1 MNNNLHLIASN
12 KKILSLYEEG
22 AVFCAFDT
30 ETSGQNPENSNII
43 EIGAVKFTKDGI
55 LEKFSSLIK
64 VQSPLNPFIVGL
76 TGINDQMLENAPLA
90 EKIIPEFRNFC
101 KETILVAHNAQFDL
115 RFMNA
120 ESQRLGFLPLQ
131 NSAVDTLRLSRIML
145 PENRSWKQTFLA
157 DQFLHIAI
165 IVVLWF
171 SLYGEG
177 IEISH
182 INAFC
187 SAKVWLAVMAYM
199 LMLRPSSILLGLF
212 LKQWVPSS
220 SNSQSLPKAGQWIG
234 YIERVLILTFVLVGS
249 FEGVGFLLAAK
260 SVFRFGELNKSKEIQ
275 TTEYVLIGTFA
286 SFTIAILT
294 GIAITHLYL

>member
-1 MNNNLHLIASN
+1 MANWSCWQIPVIVFISHFIIDLVKCKCCKNS
-12 KKILSLYEEG
+12 LS
-22 AVFCAFDT
+22 
-30 ETSGQNPENSNII
+30 
-43 EIGAVKFTKDGI
+43 
-55 LEKFSSLIK
+55 
-64 VQSPLNPFIVGL
+64 
-76 TGINDQMLENAPLA
+76 
-90 EKIIPEFRNFC
+90 
-101 KETILVAHNAQFDL
+101 
-115 RFMNA
+115 
-120 ESQRLGFLPLQ
+120 
-131 NSAVDTLRLSRIML
+131 
-145 PENRSWKQTFLA
+145 TFLA

-177 IEISH
+177 LEISH

-212 LKQWVPSS
+212 LKQWEPSS

-234 YIERVLILTFVLVGS
+234 YIERILILTFVLVGS

-260 SVFRFGELNKSKEIQ
+260 SVFRFGELNKAKEIQ

-294 GIAITHLYL
+294 GIVITRLF

>member
-131 NSAVDTLRLSRIML
+131 NSAVDTLRLSRTML

-157 DQFLHIAI
+157 DQFSIDKGHA
-165 IVVLWF
+165 
-171 SLYGEG
+171 
-177 IEISH
+177 H
-182 INAFC
+182 RAFDD
-187 SAKVWLAVMAYM
+187 AKVCAEIFKILIKMPVPQKKKRQRLRICSEQTSSLAVQA
-199 LMLRPSSILLGLF
+199 LL
-212 LKQWVPSS
+212 
-220 SNSQSLPKAGQWIG
+220 
-234 YIERVLILTFVLVGS
+234 
-249 FEGVGFLLAAK
+249 
-260 SVFRFGELNKSKEIQ
+260 
-275 TTEYVLIGTFA
+275 
-286 SFTIAILT
+286 
-294 GIAITHLYL
+294 

>member
-1 MNNNLHLIASN
+1 METLI
-12 KKILSLYEEG
+12 
-22 AVFCAFDT
+22 
-30 ETSGQNPENSNII
+30 
-43 EIGAVKFTKDGI
+43 
-55 LEKFSSLIK
+55 
-64 VQSPLNPFIVGL
+64 
-76 TGINDQMLENAPLA
+76 
-90 EKIIPEFRNFC
+90 
-101 KETILVAHNAQFDL
+101 ILVKLLCAHLCSDFI
-115 RFMNA
+115 
-120 ESQRLGFLPLQ
+120 LQ
-131 NSAVDTLRLSRIML
+131 TDRINKEKRKPGNKGIGYLLLHSITHACMAYLLVADWSCWLIPVIVFISHFIIDWGKCKRSKDSLS
-145 PENRSWKQTFLA
+145 TFLV

-177 IEISH
+177 IEISVL
-182 INAFC
+182 NALC
-187 SAKVWLAVMAYM
+187 SVKVWLAFMAYM

-212 LKQWVPSS
+212 LKQWTPPS

>member
-1 MNNNLHLIASN
+1 METLIMLVKLLCAHLCSDFILQTDRINKGKRKPGIKGIGYLLLHSITHACIAYLLVADWSCWLI
-12 KKILSLYEEG
+12 
-22 AVFCAFDT
+22 
-30 ETSGQNPENSNII
+30 
-43 EIGAVKFTKDGI
+43 
-55 LEKFSSLIK
+55 SLI
-64 VQSPLNPFIVGL
+64 VFISHF
-76 TGINDQMLENAPLA
+76 
-90 EKIIPEFRNFC
+90 IIDLVKC
-101 KETILVAHNAQFDL
+101 KCCK
-115 RFMNA
+115 
-120 ESQRLGFLPLQ
+120 
-131 NSAVDTLRLSRIML
+131 NSLS
-145 PENRSWKQTFLA
+145 TFLA

-182 INAFC
+182 INVFC

-234 YIERVLILTFVLVGS
+234 YIERILILTFVLVAS

-260 SVFRFGELNKSKEIQ
+260 SVFRFGELNKAKEIQ

-294 GIAITHLYL
+294 GIVITRLF